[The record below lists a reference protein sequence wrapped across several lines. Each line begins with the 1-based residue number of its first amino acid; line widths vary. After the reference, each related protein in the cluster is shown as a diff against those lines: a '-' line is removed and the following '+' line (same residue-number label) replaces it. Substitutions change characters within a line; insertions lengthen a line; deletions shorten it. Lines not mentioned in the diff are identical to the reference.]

1 MTSETEEL
9 AQYYYAK
16 LTDKEAQPAIILAQF
31 YSSFYNLEFDSKTI
45 SMFGHVVKLYGRN
58 MAYLAL
64 LDLFDFDDVNHENIR
79 RLYYYLVKRRMEGK
93 FSIQENVD
101 LSGLTKDYAKEMKKI
116 RKQKVED
123 VEDPFNVE

>member
-1 MTSETEEL
+1 
-9 AQYYYAK
+9 
-16 LTDKEAQPAIILAQF
+16 
-31 YSSFYNLEFDSKTI
+31 
-45 SMFGHVVKLYGRN
+45 
-58 MAYLAL
+58 
-64 LDLFDFDDVNHENIR
+64 
-79 RLYYYLVKRRMEGK
+79 MEGK